1 MPTSTQQAH
10 DVKPYT
16 KTSGKYVIVLQ
27 QNRSTFLAQ
36 PRRRMVREGDGGG
49 EGDPNVAMVRRP
61 HNAGHATSQTRR
73 QRTF

>member
-1 MPTSTQQAH
+1 
-10 DVKPYT
+10 
-16 KTSGKYVIVLQ
+16 
-27 QNRSTFLAQ
+27 
-36 PRRRMVREGDGGG
+36 MVREGDGGG